1 MVDFTKQ
8 PAAIGFF
15 TPQRFEAD
23 VYDCEVIG
31 KIPTDM
37 NGAFVRLGGDWCYPS
52 NFNDDS
58 PFNEDGYVSMF
69 RFRNG
74 RVDYKGR
81 WVRTERFQKNS
92 AAQRQLYGYYR
103 NPFTDDPSV
112 RDPEHPNRRTVS
124 NTTPLAFAGKL
135 FTLKEDG
142 LPYELNPKTL
152 ETIGT
157 HDFHGKWKSQTFT
170 AHTKIDPVSG
180 EMIAFGY
187 EATGLASDDVFVY
200 TIDKQGHVTRE
211 ARFKVPYVSMIHD
224 IALTEKHIIFPV
236 FGYVTSLERL
246 HAGKVHWAWDSSKP
260 AYIGILARDSDGK
273 DIRWFKG
280 PERCMVHTCNA
291 RTEGNKVILEAPVAD
306 SNQFPFFPAV
316 DGSPWNPLKGRH
328 FIRRHTFDLASKG
341 DSFTEEIL
349 FPERSIVD
357 LIRIDQRY
365 LSLPYR
371 YAYAGYNDT
380 ERPFDEARAGNLHGR
395 VTNCYGRF
403 DLRGDKTN
411 AYFAG
416 NTHSLQEPYFV
427 PRTKHGPEGEGYL
440 IGVAS
445 NYAEM
450 RSELII
456 ADAQNLEAGDIA
468 RVILPFRSLAQVH
481 GIWVTE
487 DQLPL
492 G

>member
-1 MVDFTKQ
+1 MVDFTGQ
-8 PAAIGFF
+8 PAASGFF
-15 TPQRFEAD
+15 APQRFEAD
-23 VYDCEVIG
+23 IYDCEVIG

-37 NGAFVRLGGDWCYPS
+37 NGAFVRLGGDWLYPPS
-52 NFNDDS
+52 FKDDA

-69 RFRNG
+69 RFENG

-81 WVRTERFQKNS
+81 WVKTERFQKNS

-112 RDPEHPNRRTVS
+112 RDPERPNRRTVS

-142 LPYELNPKTL
+142 LPYELNPRTL
-152 ETIGT
+152 ETLGT
-157 HDFHGKWKSQTFT
+157 YDFQGKWRSQTFT

-200 TIDKQGHVTRE
+200 TIDPKGQIVRE

-224 IALTEKHIIFPV
+224 IALTQKHIIFPV

-246 HAGKVHWAWDSSKP
+246 KAGKLHWAWDSSKP
-260 AYIGILARDSDGK
+260 TYIGIMRRDGDGK

-306 SNQFPFFPAV
+306 SNQFPFFPSM
-316 DGSPWNPLKGRH
+316 DGSAWNPLKGRH
-328 FIRRHTFDLASKG
+328 FIRRQTFDLGSKG
-341 DSFTEEIL
+341 EGFTEEIL
-349 FPERSIVD
+349 FPGRNIVD

-371 YAYAGYNDT
+371 YAYAGYNDA
-380 ERPFDEARAGNLHGR
+380 ERPFDEARAGNLKGR

-403 DLRGDKTN
+403 DLRSGKMN

-416 NTHSLQEPYFV
+416 ATHSLQEPYFV
-427 PRTKHGPEGEGYL
+427 PRAKHGPEGEGYL
-440 IGVAS
+440 IGIAS
-445 NYAEM
+445 NYAEG

-468 RVILPFRSLAQVH
+468 RVILPFRSVAQVH
-481 GIWVTE
+481 GIWVDE
-487 DQLPL
+487 GQLPFA
-492 G
+492 